1 MSVAPSD
8 GALVGA
14 ARSGDAGAFDT
25 LVERH
30 LVRVRAVALAV
41 VRDAV
46 AADDVTQQAFL
57 RAWRKLDTLA
67 DPARFGPW
75 CRTIARNAGRNWLRD
90 HAARAPRPLGDAPEP
105 ADPARPAADELAD
118 REAVGRAVAAL
129 AAPLREAIRLRY
141 VAELSYREIA
151 ELLDAPLS
159 TVRDRLYRARREL
172 KEKLES

>member
-1 MSVAPSD
+1 MRGAPPD
-8 GALVGA
+8 GALVA
-14 ARSGDAGAFDT
+14 AVRDGDAGAFDA

-30 LVRVRAVALAV
+30 LGRVRSVALAV
-41 VRDAV
+41 VQDAV

-67 DPARFGPW
+67 DPERFGPW

-90 HAARAPRPLGDAPEP
+90 HAARAPRPLAGAPEP
-105 ADPARPAADELAD
+105 ADPSRSGADQLAD
-118 REAVGRAVAAL
+118 REAVQRAVAAL

-151 ELLDAPLS
+151 ELLNEPLS

-172 KEKLES
+172 KEILES